1 MTQAGLW
8 TGTAV
13 AASVAL
19 AAGLVEWRQSRRW
32 DLDRVGLVPWG
43 AVSLI
48 GFVAAVVG
56 LSLGLKG

>member
-8 TGTAV
+8 TGTAI

-19 AAGLVEWRQSRRW
+19 AAGLMEWRQARRQ

-43 AVSLI
+43 GVSLI

-56 LSLGLKG
+56 LALVLKV

>member
-13 AASVAL
+13 AASVAV
-19 AAGLVEWRQSRRW
+19 AAGLVEWRRSRRR
-32 DLDRVGLVPWG
+32 DLDQVGLVPWG

-48 GFVAAVVG
+48 GFVAAIVG
-56 LSLGLKG
+56 LAVALRA